1 MKLFKTYL
9 FFLLLT
15 LQFQSPAQEPSIKQ
29 IGSVELSG
37 VNVFDV
43 IQDSNRYYWLATN
56 MGIYRYDGYNFEK
69 IDIKNSLSVSAF
81 SLKKDKNDQLF
92 FKNLSGQVFKIHDDS
107 CSLFYEVPDSL
118 KSRYFNYAF
127 DDQNNLIIA
136 SKRLFAV
143 KSNTQIDF
151 LSKEKS
157 STFYNSFRQLA
168 DGTLIIPEFS
178 RKEMHIL
185 KNGECSVLPLNLG
198 IEQMNSFFLMND
210 VPYFVWKDK
219 LFKIELNN
227 AAQITET
234 AQRFEHE
241 HGTYKYYDHDQ
252 LLLVPNLAGGAYL
265 YDEDFKPFF
274 SGLILKN
281 HVISCGMVDMD
292 DNIILG
298 TFGEGL
304 ILIPNINLKTISLP
318 NEGLKT
324 TQIAAG
330 KDVMFLGFINGA
342 VLKSNNQYTFKSF
355 FKDSPTGLMKRIEVL
370 TYFPEHNHL
379 IIDRTTPVLLNI
391 DSKRTTKL
399 YVGAI
404 KDVEKLGPDKYMT
417 SSNQGVYFL
426 KLNRDKATQVWE
438 SEPIEN
444 FKIRSQCANQ
454 DSKTKTIYAGTSS
467 GLLMGSEENASLF
480 RFKQADIMCTDIVY
494 HENKMY
500 VATQNHGILIFQND
514 SLIDQWDVKDDL
526 LSNRI
531 KQIKFHNDEI
541 YVSSYDGM
549 QTLSH
554 KGENRNILNTSSGLS
569 DNNILDF
576 DILNEILWVVTVN
589 EVQSVNI
596 QYLNAQSVFKPT
608 LSLTGI
614 LVNDSLI
621 NYENRSRFSHQ
632 QNKLEFRLNSISLK
646 YQNEIEY
653 QYRLKPIDK
662 EWQVNDYLENK
673 IQYKTLPPGDYVF
686 KAKARCRDVDS
697 NVVSYKFAINAP
709 FWQKWWF
716 YVLVLIVFLSVTI
729 YVYKFQIKRQRR
741 KIRIQNE
748 LNASKLIAIQSQMN
762 PHFIFNAINSIQ
774 DLILQG
780 DIDNSYNYVIK
791 FSKLV
796 RKTLEYSDKEFI
808 DIESEVDLLE
818 TYLELEKLRFK
829 KDFVYAIHLNGIENV
844 VVPPMLVQPFV
855 ENAIKH
861 GLLHKK
867 GNKKVSISFHHKDD
881 LVCEVEDNG
890 IGREKAQEIKA
901 RQPEGYQSF
910 SVNATKNRFEI
921 MKSHYKY
928 DLSLQYIDSDKGT
941 KVIIRMPYK
950 KQY

>member
-9 FFLLLT
+9 FFLLLA

-29 IGSVELSG
+29 IGNIELSG
-37 VNVFDV
+37 VNLFDV

-92 FKNLSGQVFKIHDDS
+92 FKNLSGQVFKIWDDS
-107 CSLFYEVPDSL
+107 CSLYYEVPDSL

-143 KSNTQIDF
+143 KSNNQIEF
-151 LSKEKS
+151 FSKEKNN
-157 STFYNSFRQLA
+157 TFYNSFRQLA

-185 KNGECSVLPLNLG
+185 KNGEYRALPLKLG
-198 IEQMNSFFLMND
+198 GKKMNSFFLKND
-210 VPYFVWKDK
+210 APYFVWKDK
-219 LFKIELNN
+219 LFKIDLSN
-227 AAQITET
+227 AAQITEI
-234 AQRFEHE
+234 AQKFEHE
-241 HGTYKYYDHDQ
+241 QGTYKYYDHDP
-252 LLLVPNLAGGAYL
+252 LLLVPNLAGGTYL

-281 HVISCGMVDMD
+281 HVISCGLVDMD
-292 DNIILG
+292 NNIILG

-318 NEGLKT
+318 DEGLKT

-330 KDVMFLGFINGA
+330 KNEMFLGFMNGA
-342 VLKSNNQYTFKSF
+342 ILKSNNQYKFQSF
-355 FKDSPTGLMKRIEVL
+355 LKNSPTGLLKSIEIL
-370 TYFPEHNHL
+370 TYFPEHNNL
-379 IIDRTTPVLLNI
+379 IIDRTTPVLLDIN
-391 DSKRTTKL
+391 SKKSTKL
-399 YVGAI
+399 FVGAI
-404 KDVEKLGPDKYMT
+404 KDVEKLSPDKYIT

-426 KLNRDKATQVWE
+426 ELNRDKDPQVWK
-438 SEPIEN
+438 SEPVEN

-467 GLLMGSEENASLF
+467 GLLMGSKENASLF
-480 RFKQADIMCTDIVY
+480 RFKQADLMCTDIVH

-500 VATQNHGILIFQND
+500 VTTQKHGILIFQND
-514 SLIDQWDVKDDL
+514 QLIDQWDLNTGL

-531 KQIKFHNDEI
+531 KQIKFHANRI
-541 YVSSYDGM
+541 YLSTYDGI
-549 QTLSH
+549 QILNKEGKSL
-554 KGENRNILNTSSGLS
+554 NVLNTSNGLS

-576 DILNEILWVVTVN
+576 DILNENLWVVTVN
-589 EVQSVNI
+589 EVQTINI
-596 QYLNAQSVFKPT
+596 NKLHTQSSFSLV
-608 LSLTGI
+608 LSLTDI
-614 LVNDSLI
+614 NVNDSKI
-621 NYENRSRFSHQ
+621 NHESQMQFNHKK
-632 QNKLEFRLNSISLK
+632 NKFEFRLNSISLK
-646 YQNEIEY
+646 YQNEIKYYHKLEP
-653 QYRLKPIDK
+653 LDK
-662 EWQVNDYLENK
+662 NWQANAYKQNK
-673 IQYKTLPPGDYVF
+673 ILYKTLPPGDYVF
-686 KAKARCRDVDS
+686 KAKVSCRNVDS
-697 NVVSYKFAINAP
+697 NLVSYRFSINAP

-716 YVLVLIVFLSVTI
+716 FVLILIVFICITLFMYRI
-729 YVYKFQIKRQRR
+729 QIRKQRK
-741 KIRIQNE
+741 KISIQNE

-818 TYLELEKLRFK
+818 TYLELEKLRFSS
-829 KDFVYAIHLNGIENV
+829 DFEYVINLNNLKNIL
-844 VVPPMLVQPFV
+844 VPPMLIQPFV

-861 GLLHKK
+861 GLLHKT
-867 GNKKVSISFHHKDD
+867 GHKKVSISFFKEDN
-881 LVCEVEDNG
+881 LICEVEDNG
-890 IGREKAQEIKA
+890 IGRAAAQKIKA
-901 RQPEGYQSF
+901 RQPEAYQSF
-910 SVNATKNRFEI
+910 SVNATQNRFKI
-921 MKSHYKY
+921 MKSYYKL
-928 DLSLQYIDSDKGT
+928 DMKLQYADSDEGT
-941 KVIIRMPYK
+941 KVIITIPYQK
-950 KQY
+950 EF